1 MELVPP
7 DWEPRAPVPDLPAG
21 VAHLWRVRA
30 DTGDAAWREILD
42 PRENE
47 RLSRFRFAEDALREA
62 AGRGALRLLL
72 GAYLGVP
79 PLQVA
84 LLAEP
89 TGKPKVAGQSGD
101 HRIEFNLSHS
111 GNWVLLAFARGS
123 RVGIDVEQW
132 KGIEFEEI
140 ASEVFTPEEV
150 KEWMLW
156 PVTHRPAAFFGAWTL
171 KESYLK
177 ALGTGISKP
186 PRSVRVSIA
195 PATAPVLI
203 WCADDPAAAARWRLA
218 RLGMEPGYS
227 AALTVE
233 RGINRGF
240 SFTLQA

>member
-1 MELVPP
+1 MEWVPP
-7 DWEPRAPVPDLPAG
+7 NWEPRAPVPDLPRG
-21 VAHLWRVRA
+21 IVHLWRVRA

-47 RLSRFRFAEDALREA
+47 RLSRFGSAEDASREA

-89 TGKPKVAGQSGD
+89 SGKTTVAGQSGD

-111 GNWVLLAFARGS
+111 GNWVLFAFARGG

-132 KGIEFEEI
+132 KEIEFEEI
-140 ASEVFTPEEV
+140 AREVFTPEEME
-150 KEWMLW
+150 EWMLW
-156 PVTHRPAAFFGAWTL
+156 PVPHRPAAFFGAWTL

-186 PRSVRVSIA
+186 PRSVRVRIA
-195 PATAPVLI
+195 PATDPALI
-203 WCADDPAAAARWRLA
+203 WCADDPAATERWSLSRLE
-218 RLGMEPGYS
+218 MEPGYS
-227 AALTVE
+227 AALTAE